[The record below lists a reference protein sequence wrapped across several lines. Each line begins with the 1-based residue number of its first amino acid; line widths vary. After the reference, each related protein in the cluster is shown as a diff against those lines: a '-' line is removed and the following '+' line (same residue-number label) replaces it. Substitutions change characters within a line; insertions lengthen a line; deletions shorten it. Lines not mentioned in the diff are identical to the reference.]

1 MSVLNING
9 SVGEGRFLGDYICDL
24 AVFTPIINPLDIQR
38 NKCEISDVDQIILV
52 QMTDYLSNYW
62 RTFVWRYILVRGGV
76 KMLNDVGNS
85 SFCGIRP
92 A

>member
-38 NKCEISDVDQIILV
+38 NKCEISGNDQIMSV
-52 QMTDYLSNYW
+52 QMTDYMSNYW
-62 RTFVWRYILVRGGV
+62 RTVVWQYIMVR
-76 KMLNDVGNS
+76 VGLE
-85 SFCGIRP
+85 C
-92 A
+92 